1 MKKDLKKE
9 TSHKVEGKKEAIV
22 SPSDI
27 IASKGKDNA
36 PNSLEWLLDDNEDIP
51 PFDAGNFDIDE
62 AKKDESYREFLEKLP
77 FDHLKNEFEGL
88 GVGDAWEVK
97 VKQQTLIENALVALH
112 KIKMKRIEEVKE
124 EQLKKK
130 PLTKEIIKK
139 NIETVNANLNNRPVE
154 TVRRILLSKKEE
166 LMSMLKDME

>member
-27 IASKGKDNA
+27 IVSKGKDNA
-36 PNSLEWLLDDNEDIP
+36 SDPLEDLLEDKTV
-51 PFDAGNFDIDE
+51 FSHE
-62 AKKDESYREFLEKLP
+62 ELEKDESYREFLEKLP

-88 GVGDAWEVK
+88 GVGSAWEVK

-112 KIKMKRIEEVKE
+112 KIKMKRIEDAKE

-166 LMSMLKDME
+166 LMSMLKDIEQTARHY